1 MNINNIP
8 LGAANFGFHQFALTK
23 EKALVACGKKILSGK
38 RLKRSQIVKQES
50 IMTTDT
56 IERSK
61 QKEIPARSFT
71 RIMSLVIALE
81 KIERPDLKKL
91 MDDTG
96 IPERSIHSMFGRLNR
111 EYFMVIERVDGRR
124 HGFYKVA
131 NWGMLNRERI
141 LDLAQTETAKE
152 PLEDEPELDFQPI

>member
-1 MNINNIP
+1 M
-8 LGAANFGFHQFALTK
+8 TK
-23 EKALVACGKKILSGK
+23 
-38 RLKRSQIVKQES
+38 
-50 IMTTDT
+50 DT

-71 RIMSLVIALE
+71 RVLSLVIALE

-91 MDDTG
+91 TDDTG
-96 IPERSIHSMFGRLNR
+96 IPERSIHAMFGRLHR

-131 NWGMLNRERI
+131 NWGMLNKERI
-141 LDLAQTETAKE
+141 LDLAQVDAPEK
-152 PLEDEPELDFQPI
+152 PVKVEPELDFQPI